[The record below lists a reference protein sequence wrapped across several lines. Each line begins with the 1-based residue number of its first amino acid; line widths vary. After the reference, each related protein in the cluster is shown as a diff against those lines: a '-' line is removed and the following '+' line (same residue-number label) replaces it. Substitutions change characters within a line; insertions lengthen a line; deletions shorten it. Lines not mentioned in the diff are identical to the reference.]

1 MKIRLI
7 ALFLV
12 VVYIMSSKGNARITN
27 MLVNTEAEYEAVTT
41 SKNPD
46 SIKTRI
52 ETDLDNGY

>member
-1 MKIRLI
+1 
-7 ALFLV
+7 
-12 VVYIMSSKGNARITN
+12 MSSKGNARITN